1 MQRCLRRSAVKKNG
15 CRGEDH
21 GISEGA
27 FMRRCVLLILVLM
40 IVLLPSCRETAEPAS
55 GDEGSVY
62 SNLADSEIQDQLKEE
77 LISHGI
83 SKSTVDA
90 FLADVKDYN
99 ETIQNTTPVQKG
111 YKSFDLSPVSYDDDA
126 ITELWNEKYPV
137 FMGYNC
143 RLTAFFL
150 YKDFIRSES
159 LSSDALPEDGEQ
171 SEMDMLFHLSPEKAE
186 NRFSEKDRALFN
198 TLYSNIE
205 IGSDTTPREC
215 IDRIKSCWDKYG
227 IRFDGSDNL
236 ELITVYAEEDY
247 LELHLAP
254 VHAGLLI
261 TENEK
266 LYFLEKLSFIR
277 PYQYS
282 VFESREDLYTYLK
295 NVFGEDKKFFIVMKN
310 SESAE

>member
-1 MQRCLRRSAVKKNG
+1 M
-15 CRGEDH
+15 
-21 GISEGA
+21 
-27 FMRRCVLLILVLM
+27 
-40 IVLLPSCRETAEPAS
+40 LLPSCRETAEPAS

-111 YKSFDLSPVSYDDDA
+111 YKSFDLSPVAYDDDA

-137 FMGYNC
+137 FTGYNC

-150 YKDFIRSES
+150 YKDFIRSEFS
-159 LSSDALPEDGEQ
+159 IPDALPEDGEQ
-171 SEMDMLFHLSPEKAE
+171 SEMDMLFHLSPEKEE

-215 IDRIKSCWDKYG
+215 IDRIKNGWDKYG
-227 IRFDGSDNL
+227 ICFDGPDNMD
-236 ELITVYAEEDY
+236 LITVYAEDDY
-247 LELHLAP
+247 PELHLTP

-295 NVFGEDKKFFIVMKN
+295 NVFGEDKKIFIVMKN